1 MKICEIC
8 GGTISSGTT
17 TTICSSCTHIRE
29 STTASR
35 GSLEDHICGC
45 INTDRRNCP
54 LCKKPC
60 HHDTS
65 LNPKILISPIWYI
78 THNYFGPNKKW
89 CYTRK
94 YLYNSFK
101 DWIWD
106 VLDVVNVQK
115 YSPLFY
121 NNINKSSVC
130 TYLFILNI
138 WNTSKF
144 GVVPT
149 ELLYYRELNPAETAT
164 YLQ

>member
-1 MKICEIC
+1 MKTCEIC

-17 TTICSSCTHIRE
+17 TTICSSCNHIRE
-29 STTASR
+29 PTTASR

-54 LCKKPC
+54 WCKKPC

-65 LNPKILISPIWYI
+65 LNPKILISPMWYI
-78 THNYFGPNKKW
+78 AHYYFGPNKKW

-106 VLDVVNVQK
+106 VLDAVIVQK

-121 NNINKSSVC
+121 NNINNPQYVL
-130 TYLFILNI
+130 YLFILNI
-138 WNTSKF
+138 WNTNKF
-144 GVVPT
+144 GVVPK
-149 ELLYYRELNPAETAT
+149 ELLYYKELNPTEAAT
-164 YLQ
+164 HLQ